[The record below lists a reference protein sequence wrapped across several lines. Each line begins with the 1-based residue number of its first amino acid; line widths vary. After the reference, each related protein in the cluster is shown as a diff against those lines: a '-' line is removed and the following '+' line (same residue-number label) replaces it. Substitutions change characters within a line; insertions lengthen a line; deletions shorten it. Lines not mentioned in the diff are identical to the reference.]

1 VQITAIAWN
10 KASHDLAASI
20 RQELVATREALQ
32 DYMDVLRT
40 VIFKNEIMPRLE
52 LSNVS
57 DGLFQHLPVLVR

>member
-1 VQITAIAWN
+1 
-10 KASHDLAASI
+10 
-20 RQELVATREALQ
+20 
-32 DYMDVLRT
+32 MDVLRT